1 VQISGR
7 YKLHYAWVIAAVTFL
22 TLLRAAR
29 IRARAGILVTPLE
42 REFHWSRATISFAI
56 AVGICRYGM
65 IGPSAAAMMGRFGVR
80 RTMLAALAAMGV
92 GVASR
97 LLRVWQARAQL
108 ATDKTCPVLKR
119 LAR

>member
-1 VQISGR
+1 MPGQ

-80 RTMLAALAAMGV
+80 RTMLAAVGV